1 MLAGPARCFGALLQA
16 PARNLTGDARS
27 GWASPDPF
35 DTALATT
42 SIRSMREHGSR
53 DPGRLVPAV
62 MLSHR
67 AVTGVQ
73 LAGSRARAET
83 TALSDWDFEVT
94 TISFDAVAADLEGLV
109 AAMGALASQWDP
121 FGGWPTYMVML
132 PGPAKVDLAFRA
144 PAREAV
150 PLPEPWEVTA
160 RTLGRIDHHFWDWSL
175 WLGSKTLRCDRELLD
190 SELVRMSIHLLRP
203 LGEES
208 VPHSLEEAVAVF
220 LHRRAAAEARLGVAL
235 PRQMGDEVQA
245 ALIAAL
251 GEHLDGP
258 LRVGR
263 GEQPGRAPLD
273 SLHGR

>member
-1 MLAGPARCFGALLQA
+1 MPEHH
-16 PARNLTGDARS
+16 
-27 GWASPDPF
+27 SP
-35 DTALATT
+35 
-42 SIRSMREHGSR
+42 

-67 AVTGVQ
+67 AVTGVR
-73 LAGSRARAET
+73 LTGSRARAEP

-94 TISFDAVAADLEGLV
+94 TIAFEAVVGDLGGLA

-132 PGPAKVDLAFRA
+132 PGPAKVDLAFRVAQEFA
-144 PAREAV
+144 P
-150 PLPEPWEVTA
+150 PEPWEVTA
-160 RTLGRIDHHFWDWSL
+160 GTLGRIDHHFWDWSL
-175 WLGSKTLRCDRELLD
+175 WLGSKTLRRDQDLLD

-208 VPHSLEEAVAVF
+208 VPHSLEEAVAAF
-220 LHRRAAAEARLGVAL
+220 LRGRAAAETRLGMAL

-251 GEHLDGP
+251 GEHLDGH
-258 LRVGR
+258 
-263 GEQPGRAPLD
+263 
-273 SLHGR
+273 LHSSERSTISTAERR